1 MERAFPTFVLFLIYI
16 LVIVLRAGRK
26 AGSANKK
33 GGTAPT
39 PPTAPARPTA
49 DRPSPTIPALARRHA
64 KKDDDCEYGE
74 VNHQYSHDSQRR
86 VQQLKGYLEAG
97 LIDKK
102 EYAQMLE
109 RYTRQDKIYEE
120 YNK

>member
-1 MERAFPTFVLFLIYI
+1 MSKISSFLPILFLLIFSI
-16 LVIVLRAGRK
+16 LSRGNGKGKKTDAK
-26 AGSANKK
+26 TGS
-33 GGTAPT
+33 P
-39 PPTAPARPTA
+39 APARPA
-49 DRPSPTIPALARRHA
+49 APASGRTRASARRA
-64 KKDDDCEYGE
+64 SKDDDCEYGE

-86 VQQLKGYLEAG
+86 AQQLKGYLEAG

>member
-16 LVIVLRAGRK
+16 LVIVLRAGRR

-39 PPTAPARPTA
+39 TPTAPTRPTA
-49 DRPSPTIPALARRHA
+49 DRPPPTIPAPARRHA
-64 KKDDDCEYGE
+64 KQDDCEYRG
-74 VNHQYSHDSQRR
+74 VNPQYSHDSQRR

-97 LIDKK
+97 LIDKN